1 MCESDNFL
9 APSVTA
15 RNGDQEGIPN
25 VIIEALTCELPVLST
40 LHSGIPEVVREGVSG
55 FLVPERNIEALSE
68 KLEFLV
74 NHPQTRKEMR
84 AAGSAWVNKYH
95 DIKKLSDRLVKL
107 YESVLDD
114 KIGSKE
120 ALPTLCLING
130 RGLPTECSAS

>member
-1 MCESDNFL
+1 M
-9 APSVTA
+9 TA
-15 RNGDQEGIPN
+15 RNGDQEGIPT

-74 NHPQTRKEMR
+74 NHPQTRKEMG
-84 AAGSAWVNKYH
+84 AAGSAWVKKYH
-95 DIKKLSDRLVKL
+95 DINKLSDQLVKL

-120 ALPTLCLING
+120 ALPTY
-130 RGLPTECSAS
+130 A